1 MTKRREFL
9 KISGALAVGSLF
21 SPLSLLAQKARA
33 DKPIGLQL
41 WSVRKDIDADPK
53 GTLKT
58 ISNIGYKNLE
68 AANYDNGKIYGMAP
82 AEFRSYIEDLGMKL
96 SSAHL
101 HGPKYSPENINEA
114 LEWWK
119 KAADDHKITGASY
132 IIKPSMPLPTTLQE
146 LDTWNDYYNA
156 IGDIAAQS
164 GLMFGFH
171 NHAREFEK
179 IEGEVMLE
187 YMIKN
192 TNPDTVCYELDVYW
206 CKKGGHDPA
215 TFINKHAGRFPL
227 LHIKDEKEL
236 GESGEMDYRPI
247 FEAAY
252 KQGLDYYFVEVER
265 YNHEPLESVRQ
276 SFHYLNDAPYV
287 KS

>member
-9 KISGALAVGSLF
+9 KVSGALALGSF
-21 SPLSLLAQKARA
+21 FTPLSLLANRA
-33 DKPIGLQL
+33 EKPIGLQL
-41 WSVRKDIDADPK
+41 YSLREDMKADPK
-53 GTLKT
+53 GTLRKVAD
-58 ISNIGYKNLE
+58 IGYKNLE
-68 AANYDNGKIYGMAP
+68 AANYEGGQIYGMAP
-82 AEFRSYIEDLGMKL
+82 REFRTFVEDLGMKL
-96 SSAHL
+96 RSAHL
-101 HGPKYSPENINEA
+101 GGPRYTPGNKAETMD
-114 LEWWK
+114 WWK
-119 KAADDHKITGASY
+119 KAVEDHEIAGAGY
-132 IIKPSMPLPTTLQE
+132 VIKPSMPIPKTLKE
-146 LDTWNDYYNA
+146 LDIWNDYYNS
-156 IGDIAAQS
+156 IGDIAADS
-164 GLMFGFH
+164 RMKFGFH
-171 NHAREFEK
+171 NHAREFEE

-192 TNPDTVCYELDVYW
+192 TNPETVCYELDVYW

-265 YNHEPLESVRQ
+265 YNFEPLESVRQ

-287 KS
+287 K